1 MYNMTNLQPMGCMQ
15 PCTAS
20 PAATLCTTPSW
31 QWLCLAK
38 RLGSAPG
45 THNNQTWV
53 CDWHC
58 LGWSHDTGRA
68 QCSSD
73 SSDSKL
79 FCCPEHARLSPFHS
93 SPLGIRVDEISPS
106 HTAGSG
112 GKGWKRTAYTTLEI
126 QQFLMIALPLVACG
140 VSVCFAS
147 LRYCL
152 TPEWLHS
159 GWEPPFLCPLDSF
172 LQASHRKGHGPQLPT
187 AMFLSPCYTQNPIPM
202 ATFHSKPYIY
212 KDPMSR
218 TSVAE
223 PKQTVIVGV
232 QERHTSFSF
241 PYWGWTTHPSRRGS
255 WWKGIMASSPWRWT
269 CLTVMESP
277 WRWLYLQRMTCLEP
291 EKGRPGELQAGEP
304 HLCPREDHGADPPRS
319 YVKAHTRQKGDLRQ
333 PVWLHHGQIFPDQS
347 GQESRL
353 LWWSDDFGGWEKGD
367 GYHLPGLLQSL

>member
-68 QCSSD
+68 QCSAD

-112 GKGWKRTAYTTLEI
+112 GKGWERTAYTTLEI
-126 QQFLMIALPLVACG
+126 QQFLMIAPQWLRTPLSLPSWFILASISQKGPWAPAPNCHVSVPMLHSESYSYGHLPL
-140 VSVCFAS
+140 
-147 LRYCL
+147 
-152 TPEWLHS
+152 
-159 GWEPPFLCPLDSF
+159 
-172 LQASHRKGHGPQLPT
+172 QALYIQGP
-187 AMFLSPCYTQNPIPM
+187 
-202 ATFHSKPYIY
+202 
-212 KDPMSR
+212 
-218 TSVAE
+218 
-223 PKQTVIVGV
+223 
-232 QERHTSFSF
+232 
-241 PYWGWTTHPSRRGS
+241 
-255 WWKGIMASSPWRWT
+255 
-269 CLTVMESP
+269 
-277 WRWLYLQRMTCLEP
+277 
-291 EKGRPGELQAGEP
+291 
-304 HLCPREDHGADPPRS
+304 
-319 YVKAHTRQKGDLRQ
+319 YV
-333 PVWLHHGQIFPDQS
+333 
-347 GQESRL
+347 
-353 LWWSDDFGGWEKGD
+353 
-367 GYHLPGLLQSL
+367 